1 MRYAHPYFANF
12 AQLTICLDRCLTSIF
27 ATSFLCTRC
36 GREICLDCYSML
48 ESLDLSNTKE
58 TRLIICGHSGKGE
71 SHKASNFLPVCRFDP
86 EQLDNTMGDME
97 RLLQDSQDPCDETM
111 TEDMV
116 QVAAQLQQIL
126 DHRRAAEKR
135 ALDELEVAKSA
146 VVEPWL
152 ESTSAESP
160 LESHNSSDSSLTPL
174 ESDSGTSYCKQRRP
188 KVPDHHTS
196 IVPTVGIC
204 ETSVP
209 ASSSESPVNIPSLPY
224 KECPHPELTEEM
236 FRSFWRKGDTMVIT
250 GLLDK
255 MEIKWTPEYFIE
267 HYGSQECSITDCDNE
282 MKHESTVAQFFSQF
296 GQYEHRGTQIHK
308 LKDWPPSADFK
319 TAFPTLFNDFHR
331 AVPAPNYTRRDGFYN
346 IAAHFPI
353 NVVAPDMGP
362 KMYNAFASREDGY
375 GSTRLHMDMVCIA
388 KLVFNMAFANI
399 AQADAVNIMLYS
411 TPLPGEKEGVAVWD
425 IYPAT
430 ASHHIRKFLKEEF
443 PLESS
448 PVKYVDPIHSQYFYL
463 TPTLRKKLYDRY
475 KVRSWRIYQKPG
487 DAVFIP
493 AGCAHQVGSW
503 F

>member
-1 MRYAHPYFANF
+1 
-12 AQLTICLDRCLTSIF
+12 
-27 ATSFLCTRC
+27 
-36 GREICLDCYSML
+36 ML
-48 ESLDLSNTKE
+48 ESLDFSNTEE
-58 TRLIICGHSGKGE
+58 TRLIICGHSGKGDL
-71 SHKASNFLPVCRFDP
+71 HKASHFLPVCRFNP
-86 EQLDNTMGDME
+86 EELDKIMVDME
-97 RLLQDSQDPCDETM
+97 RLLQDGRDPDHETM

-116 QVAAQLQQIL
+116 QMAGQLQQIL
-126 DHRRAAEKR
+126 DDRKAAEKR
-135 ALDELEVAKSA
+135 ALDELEAAKSA
-146 VVEPWL
+146 VILPSFEG
-152 ESTSAESP
+152 SSAESP
-160 LESHNSSDSSLTPL
+160 LESQNSSDSSYTPL
-174 ESDSGTSYCKQRRP
+174 ESDSGTSYYKQRGP
-188 KVPDHHTS
+188 ETPHHHS
-196 IVPTVGIC
+196 AIVPAVGIS
-204 ETSVP
+204 E
-209 ASSSESPVNIPSLPY
+209 ASISASSESPANVTSLPY
-224 KECPHPELTEEM
+224 KECPHSELTEET
-236 FRSFWRKGDTMVIT
+236 FRSVWRRGNTMVIT

-255 MEIKWTPEYFIE
+255 MEIKWTPEYFIK
-267 HYGSQECSITDCDNE
+267 HYGEQTCSITDCDNE
-282 MKHESTVAQFFSQF
+282 TKHESTVAQFFNQF

-319 TAFPTLFNDFHR
+319 SAFPTLFNDFHR

-375 GSTRLHMDMVCIA
+375 GSTRLHMDMVCTA
-388 KLVFNMAFANI
+388 KLVSKLAFANVT
-399 AQADAVNIMLYS
+399 QADAVNIMLYS
-411 TPLPGEKEGVAVWD
+411 APLPGEKEGVAVWD

-430 ASHHIRKFLKEEF
+430 ASHYIRKFLKEEF